1 MFTNAPILSEAVN
14 YLKFLKIED
23 EYEATNELIEDEIF
37 IKAFIK
43 GREQID
49 KREYEAWEDVSD
61 EV

>member
-49 KREYEAWEDVSD
+49 K
-61 EV
+61 